1 VLISII
7 GLLPATRASLRV
19 LRGATGRELIAVL
32 GLTARAQLLVGV
44 LLSVTVWTW

>member
-1 VLISII
+1 
-7 GLLPATRASLRV
+7 V